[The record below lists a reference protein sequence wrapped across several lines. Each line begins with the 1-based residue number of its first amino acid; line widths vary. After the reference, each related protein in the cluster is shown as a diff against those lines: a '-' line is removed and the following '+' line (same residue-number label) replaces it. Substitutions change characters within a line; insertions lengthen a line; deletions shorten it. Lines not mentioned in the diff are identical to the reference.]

1 MKPGGD
7 LMTTDNS
14 VRALLERLRGIQHAC
29 DLDLL
34 LFFSRHPRALLTSE
48 QLVAYL
54 GYDRDR
60 VATSLDGLIA
70 AGLVSRSQNPSHTAR
85 LYVLER
91 SGPPGGA
98 LASLLKIAATRE
110 GRQVVLRLLEP
121 RPDGAPGAVR
131 RSGVALVNVA

>member
-1 MKPGGD
+1 
-7 LMTTDNS
+7 MTTDNS

-34 LFFSRHPRALLTSE
+34 LFFSRHPHALLTSE

-54 GYDRDR
+54 GYDRDQ
-60 VATSLDGLIA
+60 VATSLDGLIDT
-70 AGLVSRSQNPSHTAR
+70 GLLTRSQNPSHTAR

-91 SGPPGGA
+91 GGSLGGA

-110 GRQVVLRLLEP
+110 GRETVLRLLGSGPNRPPVARRP
-121 RPDGAPGAVR
+121 RG
-131 RSGVALVNVA
+131 ALVKVA